1 MSSVSKR
8 DHAPPTGQTPGKKAS
23 KRRAVSR
30 NSKKSLFQDE
40 EPKPDVK
47 VCPKIVGWYIV
58 LVYNLIAYTTQ
69 PLSRYIKNNIW
80 HLHTLSVDESQS
92 LCRKFEC
99 RKDYYY
105 KTMIYRPSILT
116 TCVNAKYYS

>member
-47 VCPKIVGWYIV
+47 VQYCFLRLWADSFC
-58 LVYNLIAYTTQ
+58 L
-69 PLSRYIKNNIW
+69 
-80 HLHTLSVDESQS
+80 
-92 LCRKFEC
+92 
-99 RKDYYY
+99 
-105 KTMIYRPSILT
+105 
-116 TCVNAKYYS
+116 